1 MKIDPDSLHHSL
13 RSDLLTGNSH
23 KPAWSSRP
31 FQSQDDLLQMYRL
44 LMQGRLQTNDWH
56 YPHIGDLAF
65 WFFMVQCHLDPQQF
79 IRLWHAENGGL
90 VGYAILG
97 EDPTFDCQVLP
108 GYEYRGIEDEALAWV
123 EARLVEFRG
132 EDAGRWG
139 GRLVSGSRQDDA
151 LRIAFLEKHGFRP
164 GGEFSE
170 VNMICR
176 LDGEVPEAPLPHGC
190 EVRSFAGLAELTNR
204 AGAQRDVWLPWTVG
218 EVSDEDYADFM
229 HLPGYESVL
238 DVVAVAEDGV
248 IAAYVNGWIDDTNH
262 IGDFGPLGAREA
274 YRRRGLTRAALLEC
288 MRRMQA
294 MGIDRV
300 SVSTTVTNEPA
311 IRLYESVGFKVV
323 NRFTEYVHQG

>member
-13 RSDLLTGNSH
+13 SSDVHAGNAR

-79 IRLWHAENGGL
+79 IRLWHNEAGKL

-108 GYEYRGIEDEALAWV
+108 GYEYGGIEDKALAWV
-123 EARLVEFRG
+123 KRCLDELRR
-132 EDAGRWG
+132 EDAARWG
-139 GRLVSGSRQDDA
+139 GKLVSGSRQDDA
-151 LRIAFLEKHGFRP
+151 LRIAFLEKHGFKP

-176 LDGEVPEAPLPHGC
+176 LDGEVREAALPHGC
-190 EVRSFAGLAELTNR
+190 EVRSYAGLAELTNR
-204 AGAQRDVWLPWTVG
+204 VGAQRDVWLPWTVG
-218 EVSDEDYADFM
+218 EVSDEDYAGFM
-229 HLPGYESVL
+229 NLPGYESAL

-248 IAAYVNGWIDDTNH
+248 IAAYVNGWNDDTNH
-262 IGDFGPLGAREA
+262 IGDFGPVGTRQA
-274 YRRRGLTRAALLEC
+274 YRRRGLAKAALVEC

-294 MGIDRV
+294 MGMDRV
-300 SVSTTVTNEPA
+300 SVSTTMTNEPA
-311 IRLYESVGFKVV
+311 IRLYESVGFRVV
-323 NRFTEYVHQG
+323 NRFIEYVHQG

>member
-1 MKIDPDSLHHSL
+1 MKIDPTSQNHSH
-13 RSDLLTGNSH
+13 RDDPKTGNLH
-23 KPAWSSRP
+23 RLAWVSRP
-31 FQSQDDLLQMYRL
+31 YESEDDLILMYRL
-44 LMQGRLQTNDWH
+44 LMQGRFQTNDWH

-79 IRLWHAENGGL
+79 IRMWHNETGKL

-123 EARLVEFRG
+123 EKRLIELRR
-132 EDAGRWG
+132 EDAERWG
-139 GRLVSGSRQDDA
+139 GKLVSGSRQDNA
-151 LRIAFLEKHGFRP
+151 LRIAFLEQHGFMP

-176 LDGEVPEAPLPHGC
+176 LDGKIPEPHLPPGC
-190 EVRSFAGLAELTNR
+190 AVRSFAGEVELNNR
-204 AGAQRDVWLPWTVG
+204 AGAQRDLWLPWTVG

-229 HLPGYESVL
+229 RLPGYDSEL
-238 DVVAVAEDGV
+238 DVVAIAEDGV
-248 IAAYVNGWIDDTNH
+248 IASYVNGWNDDTNH
-262 IGDFGPLGAREA
+262 IGDFGPVGARQA
-274 YRRRGLTRAALLEC
+274 YRRRGLTRATLLEC

-294 MGIDRV
+294 MGMEQV

-311 IRLYESVGFKVV
+311 IRLYESVGFRVV
-323 NRFTEYVHQG
+323 NRFIEYLQQR